1 MVSGSRSLSES
12 REDVISSWRFSNCSC
27 CWTSSIRCSYNF
39 TFYKYGTLS
48 GLLSRALEM
57 LSSSLAFSSRRVSTD
72 ERRVSSLRFF
82 YHQAKENTKTSIY
95 DWLGKIQYKVWVPT
109 FSWIII
115 SSSNISW
122 ITSFTIIVAMLHPAK
137 IQFTNSLV
145 LCYLLEL
152 LHVIYRF
159 LEDSATDSKN
169 TPASIALS
177 IFCFFSSAE
186 RPLFLAMEYA
196 TRVKEILCKVIS
208 LTTHWDLFE
217 ELNQEFISRKRV
229 SFSCLLTTASKMT
242 NRIVATR
249 YTIIA
254 AWLQVLFAERTRSA
268 SKQGRCVIHSHR
280 SWTRLTKSVN
290 NGCMRYGNK
299 GRK

>member
-27 CWTSSIRCSYNF
+27 CWTSSRRCSYKL

-72 ERRVSSLRFF
+72 ERRVSNLRFF
-82 YHQAKENTKTSIY
+82 YHQAKENTNTSIY
-95 DWLGKIQYKVWVPT
+95 DWLGKIQYKVCVPT

-115 SSSNISW
+115 SSSSISW

-196 TRVKEILCKVIS
+196 TEVKINLYKLNS
-208 LTTHWDLFE
+208 PTTLWDLYE
-217 ELNQEFISRKRV
+217 ELNQVVNFLKA
-229 SFSCLLTTASKMT
+229 CLLFFFADYGKKCDQPYRSNKIHH
-242 NRIVATR
+242 NCCVAARIICRTHTLCFQTR
-249 YTIIA
+249 ALCHT
-254 AWLQVLFAERTRSA
+254 Q
-268 SKQGRCVIHSHR
+268 
-280 SWTRLTKSVN
+280 
-290 NGCMRYGNK
+290 
-299 GRK
+299 

>member
-27 CWTSSIRCSYNF
+27 CWTSSKRCSYNF

-72 ERRVSSLRFF
+72 ERRMSNLRFF

-95 DWLGKIQYKVWVPT
+95 DWLGKIQYKVCVPT

-145 LCYLLEL
+145 LCNLLDL

-159 LEDSATDSKN
+159 LGYSVTDCKN

-196 TRVKEILCKVIS
+196 TRVKEILCKVNS

-217 ELNQEFISRKRV
+217 ELNHVVYFAKTR
-229 SFSCLLTTASKMT
+229 LLFLLADYGKQNDQPNRSNKIHNNCCVTAS
-242 NRIVATR
+242 
-249 YTIIA
+249 IIC
-254 AWLQVLFAERTRSA
+254 RTHTLCFQARALCHTQS
-268 SKQGRCVIHSHR
+268 
-280 SWTRLTKSVN
+280 
-290 NGCMRYGNK
+290 
-299 GRK
+299 

>member
-27 CWTSSIRCSYNF
+27 CWTSSRRCSYNL

-72 ERRVSSLRFF
+72 ERRVSNLRFF
-82 YHQAKENTKTSIY
+82 YHQAKENTNTSIY
-95 DWLGKIQYKVWVPT
+95 DWLGKIQYKVCVPT

-115 SSSNISW
+115 SSSSISW

-196 TRVKEILCKVIS
+196 TEVKINLYKLNS

-217 ELNQEFISRKRV
+217 ELNQV
-229 SFSCLLTTASKMT
+229 
-242 NRIVATR
+242 V
-249 YTIIA
+249 Y
-254 AWLQVLFAERTRSA
+254 FA
-268 SKQGRCVIHSHR
+268 K
-280 SWTRLTKSVN
+280 TRLLFLLAD
-290 NGCMRYGNK
+290 YGKQNDQPNRSNK
-299 GRK
+299 IHHNCCVAARIICRTHTFCFQARALCHTQS